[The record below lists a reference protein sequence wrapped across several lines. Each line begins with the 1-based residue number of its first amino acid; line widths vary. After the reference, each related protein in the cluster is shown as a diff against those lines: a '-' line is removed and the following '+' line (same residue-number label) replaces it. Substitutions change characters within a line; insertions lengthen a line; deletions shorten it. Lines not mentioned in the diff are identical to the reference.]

1 MTGFRGTLTRFS
13 LQLASSTRRIKFPRR
28 DSCQF
33 LQVVLISNSLSLNR
47 NSCHLRG
54 TRVTSNEP
62 LYRGDRRKK
71 KGATKVA
78 DQRRRDREGGYVR
91 KGAFSLINALFRD
104 VFFSTFPR
112 GGKRRREAKKDSTM
126 LFLRFRVGAEDGNQS
141 DFADFARVL
150 APSYTASRLLSKSVR
165 LKEVARGERSARK
178 RVPWCCLER

>member
-1 MTGFRGTLTRFS
+1 MLDDDGATGFRGTLTRFS

-78 DQRRRDREGGYVR
+78 DQRRRDREKVVM
-91 KGAFSLINALFRD
+91 FE
-104 VFFSTFPR
+104 
-112 GGKRRREAKKDSTM
+112 RE
-126 LFLRFRVGAEDGNQS
+126 L
-141 DFADFARVL
+141 L
-150 APSYTASRLLSKSVR
+150 A
-165 LKEVARGERSARK
+165 
-178 RVPWCCLER
+178 